1 MALHRKIVLQ
11 LLRNNVYKLLLFG
24 PVRAPDLLV
33 TADSVVLRYLDPF
46 YGNTRMHK
54 IEYLISTEPAW
65 LDLDVIHPFLSEHS
79 YWARGIPRDVVAR
92 SIEHSLCFGVYAV
105 QNTTSNSDRRQIGFA
120 RITTD
125 RATFAYL
132 ADVFI
137 LPEHRGQGLSKR
149 LVEAILAHPDLQ
161 GLRRWMLATADAHE
175 LYRRFG
181 FTGLSHPERFMQRHN
196 PNVYGDV
203 GTS

>member
-1 MALHRKIVLQ
+1 M
-11 LLRNNVYKLLLFG
+11 
-24 PVRAPDLLV
+24 D
-33 TADSVVLRYLDPF
+33 T
-46 YGNTRMHK
+46 
-54 IEYLISTEPAW
+54 EYLISTDSTK
-65 LDLDVIHPFLSEHS
+65 LDLPLIHQFLSEHS

-92 SIEHSLCFGVYAV
+92 SIANSLCFGVYALGYADPD
-105 QNTTSNSDRRQIGFA
+105 SDWRQVGFA
-120 RITTD
+120 RVATD

-149 LVEAILAHPDLQ
+149 LMEAILAHPDLK

-181 FTGLSHPERFMQRHN
+181 FTALSQPDHFMQRHD
-196 PNVYGDV
+196 PDVYKINGAK
-203 GTS
+203 